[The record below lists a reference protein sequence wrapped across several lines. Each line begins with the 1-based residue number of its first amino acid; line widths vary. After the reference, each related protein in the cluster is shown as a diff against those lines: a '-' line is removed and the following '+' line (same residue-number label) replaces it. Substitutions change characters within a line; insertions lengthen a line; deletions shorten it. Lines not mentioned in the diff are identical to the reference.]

1 MPGNDDRSFAS
12 VLEDIVNNIQG
23 IIRSEVRLAKAEIQ
37 EEAGKA
43 GKAGRLLGVGAVLAF
58 YATGFLFL
66 TCVYAL
72 ETAVDP
78 WLAGLIVTLVVGIG
92 AAVLIT
98 AGLKRMKRVDPLP
111 EKTIQTVK
119 ENFEWAKNQTK

>member
-1 MPGNDDRSFAS
+1 MLGNEDRSFS
-12 VLEDIVNNIQG
+12 TVLEDIVGNIQG
-23 IIRSEVRLAKAEIQ
+23 IIRSEVRLAKAEVQ

-43 GKAGRLLGVGAVLAF
+43 GKAARLLGVGAVLAF

-78 WLAGLIVTLVVGIG
+78 WLAGLIVTLLVGIG
-92 AAVLIT
+92 AAVLVK

>member
-1 MPGNDDRSFAS
+1 MSRHASESTPHNLWLRRPPWGSCWGANSRATTEARILRGTTMISNDERSFSS
-12 VLEDIVNNIQG
+12 VLEDIVGNIQG
-23 IIRSEVRLAKAEIQ
+23 IIRSEVRLAKAEVQ

-43 GKAGRLLGVGAVLAF
+43 GKAARLLGVGAVLAF

-78 WLAGLIVTLVVGIG
+78 WLA
-92 AAVLIT
+92 
-98 AGLKRMKRVDPLP
+98 
-111 EKTIQTVK
+111 
-119 ENFEWAKNQTK
+119 